1 MRFFVNHNSPDQ
13 EQRAQELAEE
23 LNLDLF
29 YNHENQR
36 DKSFSEDYFLICS
49 KDRLYLRKGLR
60 KNAQPIFS
68 DFDDWAKNYDD
79 RLLKKSLKGLPI
91 NFSCLDATA
100 GFGKDAIEISKLKNC
115 KNLVLL
121 EKESWVFKLL
131 EDGIKNA
138 RSNKALDLLNKF
150 TIFNI
155 NNLDFLQS
163 KKINFDLIYIDP
175 MFSGVYRAKAKKHMQ
190 AIRDLS
196 HIEDSLGLLES
207 CLSFA
212 KFKVVVKR
220 HKNMEYLEGL
230 KPTRSLEGKVVRY
243 DIYNTN

>member
-1 MRFFVNHNSPDQ
+1 MRFFVYHNSPDQ
-13 EQRAQELAEE
+13 EERAQELAKE
-23 LNLDLF
+23 LKLNFFRNLD
-29 YNHENQR
+29 NQKV
-36 DKSFSEDYFLICS
+36 KSFSEDYFLICS
-49 KDRLYLRKGLR
+49 KDRLFLRKGLR
-60 KNAQPIFS
+60 QNARPIFS
-68 DFDDWAKNYDD
+68 DFDDWSRNYDD
-79 RLLKKSLKGLPI
+79 RLLKNSLKGLPI

-121 EKESWVFKLL
+121 EKQAWVFKLL

-138 RSNKALDLLNKF
+138 TSNKALELLKKF
-150 TIFNI
+150 IIYNQD
-155 NNLDFLQS
+155 NLDFLQS
-163 KKINFDLIYIDP
+163 QKINFDLIYIDP
-175 MFSGVYRAKAKKHMQ
+175 MFSGVHRAKAKKHMQ

-196 HIEDSLGLLES
+196 PTIDTLGLLET